1 MRWWRSGRPTRR
13 AATTIPPTTGII
25 CPSTTIS
32 RASDVRVLMRMADS
46 PSRRSSQDPFP
57 VQMDSFRPPRH
68 GLRLRPRSLEAPGEP
83 HLLPGRGRGERRR
96 SCPLVHRGPGASEDP
111 HRPRRRR
118 RPALRHPLAGR
129 RADRVLRVLEVVGEL
144 FGPIFVPEEFGEAVS
159 GRTWLRAMVDA
170 EGALALALARAGLIP
185 MQTAET
191 IVSCCDADRFDPE
204 EIGRR
209 GRAQGNPVP
218 PLVRALT
225 EAVSEVAEDAAS
237 YVHKGAPSQDIMD
250 TAAMLVSRHALGLI
264 LTEVEGVAAA
274 CARLADTHRDTMMPG
289 RTLLQQALPTTFGSK
304 AAGWLVSV
312 LEARNKLLTVREAG
326 LAVQLGGA
334 AGTLASLGPA
344 GTRVLGEFARELD
357 LVEPVVPWHADR
369 VRIAEL
375 GGALSL
381 VASVLGK
388 ISQDIILM
396 AQTEVGEVTEPAGEG
411 RGGSSTLPHKRNPIL
426 SVIAVANARRVF
438 DLSHTLQ
445 VAVVGE
451 HERAAGAWH
460 SEWEALSDA
469 LALTGGAAAAV
480 REVTEGL
487 EVFPE
492 KMLENLNATGGLLLA
507 ENVTTVAAEHLGRL
521 EAHDLVEGAS
531 YRALKGGKTL
541 REELLSEPRLGEVL
555 SGEEI
560 DAALDP
566 AGYLGSTGE
575 FVNRALKLYRE
586 GGIL

>member
-1 MRWWRSGRPTRR
+1 V
-13 AATTIPPTTGII
+13 A
-25 CPSTTIS
+25 
-32 RASDVRVLMRMADS
+32 
-46 PSRRSSQDPFP
+46 
-57 VQMDSFRPPRH
+57 
-68 GLRLRPRSLEAPGEP
+68 
-83 HLLPGRGRGERRR
+83 
-96 SCPLVHRGPGASEDP
+96 
-111 HRPRRRR
+111 
-118 RPALRHPLAGR
+118 
-129 RADRVLRVLEVVGEL
+129 GEL
-144 FGPIFVPEEFGEAVS
+144 FGPIFVPDEFGEAVS
-159 GRTWLRAMVDA
+159 GRAWLRAMLDA

-185 MQTAET
+185 GQAAET

-204 EIGRR
+204 EIGRQ

-218 PLVRALT
+218 PLVKALT
-225 EAVSEVAEDAAS
+225 TAVSGVSEEAARH
-237 YVHKGAPSQDIMD
+237 VHKGATSQDIVD

-264 LTEVEGVAAA
+264 LTEVEGIAAA

-289 RTLLQQALPTTFGSK
+289 RTLLQQALPTTFGKK

-312 LEARNKLLTVREAG
+312 LEARDRLLAVREAG

-344 GTRVLGEFARELD
+344 GTRVLGEFARELE
-357 LVEPVVPWHADR
+357 LVEPVVPWHTDR
-369 VRIAEL
+369 IRISEL
-375 GGALSL
+375 GNALAL
-381 VASVLGK
+381 VSGVLGK
-388 ISQDIILM
+388 ISQDVILM
-396 AQTEVGEVTEPAGEG
+396 AQTEVGEVAEPAGEG

-445 VAVVGE
+445 AAAVGE

-460 SEWEALSDA
+460 SEWEALSDS

-487 EVFPE
+487 EVYPE

-521 EAHDLVEGAS
+521 EAHDLIEGAS
-531 YRALKGGKTL
+531 HRVLEGEESL
-541 REELLSEPRLGEVL
+541 REELSSEPGLGEVL

-566 AGYLGSTGE
+566 AGYLGSAGA
-575 FVNRALKLYRE
+575 FVDRALQLYRE
-586 GGIL
+586 GGIS